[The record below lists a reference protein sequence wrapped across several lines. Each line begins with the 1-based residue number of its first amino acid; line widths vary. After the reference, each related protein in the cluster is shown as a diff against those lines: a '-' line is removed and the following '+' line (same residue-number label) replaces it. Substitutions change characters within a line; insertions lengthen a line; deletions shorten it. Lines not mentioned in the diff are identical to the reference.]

1 MNAPIEFVMSGIKHR
16 NWRNIHL
23 ALILVSVSACSAIG
37 VEPWE
42 RDQLSESDMQFT
54 ATDLSN
60 NMNRQF
66 YSSKEASHGGAAF
79 AGGGCGCN

>member
-1 MNAPIEFVMSGIKHR
+1 MFSLFKYALSGIHLR
-16 NWRNIHL
+16 SWRNIP
-23 ALILVSVSACSAIG
+23 LILMFASVSACSTFG

-42 RDQLSESDMQFT
+42 RGLLSESDMQFT
-54 ATDLSN
+54 VTDLSN